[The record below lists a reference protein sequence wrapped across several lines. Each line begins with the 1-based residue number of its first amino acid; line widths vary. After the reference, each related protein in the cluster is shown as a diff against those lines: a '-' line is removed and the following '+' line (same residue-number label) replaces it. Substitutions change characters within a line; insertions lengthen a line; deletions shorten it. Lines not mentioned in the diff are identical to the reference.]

1 LRSSTPSEGRSS
13 DAPVRS
19 LRGALA
25 GSKLDEAEPDGI
37 SRRSTDEG
45 ALRHQRAARPAARPR
60 ASCRPVPSSSSAS
73 STPERSTRA
82 NCATT
87 ATTIHYLAAKAVGR
101 KAATGHLRKLLAIF
115 EVAAVDER
123 VLRGALDLQFPD
135 FEDAVLHEAARA
147 VRATAI
153 VTRNGKDFARATLLV
168 FDPPELLAALRA
180 EAE

>member
-1 LRSSTPSEGRSS
+1 MKVLFDTNVLLDLLLDRAPHADLSEQLVSLV
-13 DAPVRS
+13 DA
-19 LRGALA
+19 GAL
-25 GSKLDEAEPDGI
+25 DGAI
-37 SRRSTDEG
+37 
-45 ALRHQRAARPAARPR
+45 
-60 ASCRPVPSSSSAS
+60 
-73 STPERSTRA
+73 
-82 NCATT
+82 CATT